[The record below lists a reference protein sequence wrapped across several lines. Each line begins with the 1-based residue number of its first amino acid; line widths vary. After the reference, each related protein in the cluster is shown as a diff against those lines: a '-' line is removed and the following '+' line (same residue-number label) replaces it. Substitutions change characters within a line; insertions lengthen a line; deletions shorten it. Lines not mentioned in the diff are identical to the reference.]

1 MLMDITLRSSNR
13 SLSMEHKT
21 KAHESTSSSCESA
34 TDGIDGALIDSS
46 ADSISSSSFF
56 FFAAILIT
64 RRRNGGAFDRR
75 RSNVAAD
82 VVPVLAF
89 DFVTHIAEVH
99 IKDKDDDGDE
109 DEQCFWGEQ
118 IEDRAFVAETRSDE
132 FMTLF
137 FSKRQFKEAF

>member
-21 KAHESTSSSCESA
+21 KAHESTSSSCEST

-56 FFAAILIT
+56 FFAAILII

-99 IKDKDDDGDE
+99 IIDKDDDGDE
-109 DEQCFWGEQ
+109 DEQCF
-118 IEDRAFVAETRSDE
+118 
-132 FMTLF
+132 
-137 FSKRQFKEAF
+137 

>member
-56 FFAAILIT
+56 FFAATLI

-82 VVPVLAF
+82 VVLVLAF
-89 DFVTHIAEVH
+89 DFVTNIPEVH
-99 IKDKDDDGDE
+99 IIDKDDDGEE
-109 DEQCFWGEQ
+109 DEQCFWCEQ

-132 FMTLF
+132 FMTF
-137 FSKRQFKEAF
+137 FSN

>member
-56 FFAAILIT
+56 FFAAILII

-82 VVPVLAF
+82 VLVLAF

-109 DEQCFWGEQ
+109 DEQCF
-118 IEDRAFVAETRSDE
+118 
-132 FMTLF
+132 
-137 FSKRQFKEAF
+137 

>member
-34 TDGIDGALIDSS
+34 TDGIDGTSIDV
-46 ADSISSSSFF
+46 ISSSSFF
-56 FFAAILIT
+56 FFAALLI

-82 VVPVLAF
+82 VVLVLAF
-89 DFVTHIAEVH
+89 DFVTNIPEVH
-99 IKDKDDDGDE
+99 IIDKDDDGEE

-118 IEDRAFVAETRSDE
+118 NEDRAFVAETRS
-132 FMTLF
+132 
-137 FSKRQFKEAF
+137 